1 MKYTSLE
8 NLSWESDTE
17 ARSADPDDV
26 IGTVTDLRVEGDRL
40 LFSVVFGSHDLADR
54 CFRVVEKRINACSI
68 SFNPIRQ
75 HAEGD
80 AVIID
85 EAELIEISLGAI
97 AMCDSSGRAVCRCV
111 ALLQQH
117 RVSGRSSQVGKPKPD
132 R

>member
-1 MKYTSLE
+1 MHRT
-8 NLSWESDTE
+8 SDTE

-26 IGTVTDLRVEGDRL
+26 VGTVTDLRVEGDRL
-40 LFSVVFGSHDLADR
+40 LFSVVFGTHDLADR
-54 CFRVVEKRINACSI
+54 CFRAVVEKRINACSI

>member
-85 EAELIEISLGAI
+85 EAELIEISLVIIGSNPEALALRSFI
-97 AMCDSSGRAVCRCV
+97 EATNPMCRATPTTPRQR
-111 ALLQQH
+111 AF
-117 RVSGRSSQVGKPKPD
+117 
-132 R
+132 

>member
-1 MKYTSLE
+1 MRFLANPVFIWMHRT
-8 NLSWESDTE
+8 SDTE

-26 IGTVTDLRVEGDRL
+26 VGTVTDLRVEGDRL
-40 LFSVVFGSHDLADR
+40 LFSVVRA
-54 CFRVVEKRINACSI
+54 VVEKRIN
-68 SFNPIRQ
+68 
-75 HAEGD
+75 GD

-97 AMCDSSGRAVCRCV
+97 AMCDSSDRAVCRCV